1 MNKDQIVNLYT
12 TLNNAFLK
20 NAEIFIESN
29 NKKLLLKLLYEFQ
42 QLVNQFWENHSDN
55 LMEYDYMSWDSL
67 NNNLCN
73 TGYTIRKYID
83 DYSLMTKEQQ
93 ENWENDNLEKI
104 CDNKLVSDAEIY
116 LC

>member
-12 TLNNAFLK
+12 TLNDTFLK
-20 NAEIFIESN
+20 NAQIFIKLN

-42 QLVNQFWENHSDN
+42 QLVNQFWENHSDI
-55 LMEYDYMSWDSL
+55 LMDYDYMSWDNL
-67 NNNLCN
+67 NNNLCS

-93 ENWENDNLEKI
+93 ENWEIDNLEKI
-104 CDNKLVSDAEIY
+104 CDNKLISDSEIY
-116 LC
+116 